1 MVKEQKTKYTVFHQ
15 AKEYINQRFEIYE
28 NTINCKFFIK
38 SKKDKKDTF
47 EQLKLENLYVEIQEA
62 GIKLSMD
69 NLINIL
75 KSSYTKKINP
85 IKEYFE
91 KLPKWKPG
99 DTDHI
104 KELTT
109 YIKTVNDEWLY
120 IQLKKWMVR
129 AVKCVFIDQY
139 FNKQALI
146 FAQQGQN
153 GGKSTFTRFFC
164 PPELIEYKK
173 ELLSNVSTKD
183 TKIEVARNLLMIL
196 DELAI
201 MTKSDDIKNLKA
213 LMSIDFINER
223 LPYAR
228 NNTVMP
234 RICSY
239 LGSTDNFEFLKD
251 KTGNVR
257 WIIIEFK
264 NINAPID
271 FNYSKKININYL
283 WSQAYYLANDITF
296 KETMTP
302 EEIRKNEVNNQKFL
316 ISDGITD
323 IIQCEIQPGCE
334 TDDFMNASDI
344 LEYLKH
350 IDSNYFDIL
359 KNVKPEKLGKILV
372 QLGFFKDSSTINKNG
387 ASYTAYGYYVKK
399 LSKQCF

>member
-1 MVKEQKTKYTVFHQ
+1 MANEHKTNYSVFQQ
-15 AKEYINQRFEIYE
+15 AKGFINDRYKIYE
-28 NTINCKFFIK
+28 NTINSKFFIK
-38 SKKDKKDTF
+38 SIKDKKGTYK
-47 EQLKLENLYVEIQEA
+47 QLILEDLFIEINEA
-62 GIKLSMD
+62 GIKLGID

-75 KSSYTKKINP
+75 KSSYTDKINP

-109 YIKTVNDEWLY
+109 YIKTVNDEWFY

-164 PPELIEYKK
+164 PSELIEYKK
-173 ELLSNVSTKD
+173 ELLSNISTKD

-213 LMSIDFINER
+213 LMSIDYINER

-228 NNTVMP
+228 NNTIMP

-257 WIIIEFK
+257 WVIIEFK
-264 NINAPID
+264 NTETPID
-271 FNYSKKININYL
+271 YNYSKKININDL
-283 WSQAYYLANDITF
+283 WSQAYYLAHDITF

-302 EEIRKNEVNNQKFL
+302 EEIRKNEENNQKFL

-323 IIQCEIQPGCE
+323 IIQSEIQPGCA
-334 TDDFMNASDI
+334 TDTFMNASDI
-344 LEYLKH
+344 LEYLKRL
-350 IDSNYFDIL
+350 DGNYFDIL

-372 QLGFFKDSSTINKNG
+372 QLRFFKDSSTINKNG
-387 ASYTAYGYYVKK
+387 TSYTAYGYYVKK
-399 LSKQCF
+399 LSKECF